1 MNLLLRKLQLWI
13 IMKRKRKNHAIGLSV
28 DENDV
33 DMQSQNSDLSSSDDT
48 EEENGS
54 DADIE
59 YWLNHA
65 LEKLNRTSDSSDNEG
80 KCCIFS
86 NKHLG
91 AYLKFLKL
99 RGRLLYCRE
108 DTYLNLGKFLSKRN
122 KIHIKW
128 AYFIHFSD
136 AFFHLGAYLKFL
148 KLRGRLLY

>member
-1 MNLLLRKLQLWI
+1 MDNYETQ
-13 IMKRKRKNHAIGLSV
+13 NHAIGLSV
-28 DENDV
+28 DENV
-33 DMQSQNSDLSSSDDT
+33 DMQWQNSDLSPSDDT

-54 DADIE
+54 DVDIK

-65 LEKLNRTSDSSDNEG
+65 LEKLNMTSDSSKNEG
-80 KCCIFS
+80 RCCFFS

-91 AYLKFLKL
+91 AYLKVLKL
-99 RGRLLYCRE
+99 RGHLLYWRE

-136 AFFHLGAYLKFL
+136 AF
-148 KLRGRLLY
+148 